1 MLHYLWVILH
11 AIAYISSNHEGFLCF
26 TVVYKVFVVD
36 GRILSLIVKVF
47 VIDCRSLSIL
57 EKLKM
62 SLGAS

>member
-1 MLHYLWVILH
+1 MFY
-11 AIAYISSNHEGFLCF
+11 
-26 TVVYKVFVVD
+26 TVVYMVFVVD

-47 VIDCRSLSIL
+47 VIDCRSLLIL